1 MEGLKV
7 FINLSTVD
15 MGDVEAE
22 LEDNFIDYGYDEQDR
37 LAIVDEDDEEQ
48 VREILNNLG
57 ADYYI

>member
-22 LEDNFIDYGYDEQDR
+22 LEDNFIGYGYDEQ
-37 LAIVDEDDEEQ
+37 
-48 VREILNNLG
+48 
-57 ADYYI
+57 

>member
-15 MGDVEAE
+15 MGNVEAE

-37 LAIVDEDDEEQ
+37 LVIVDEDDEEQ